1 MNITRHFPI
10 AMFCGALLLSTASCE
25 HQPVPSP
32 AVAAEWCC
40 MLKNT
45 YHEARGEG
53 VAGMQAVAAVTLN
66 RAAQT
71 GNTICDTVYAHKQ
84 FSWTNTTKGRNKPI
98 EGDTAVLYTVVAQ
111 AMSGAMQDITGG
123 ATHYHTKQ
131 VKPVWRKALDKVV
144 VINNHIFYKGRNQ

>member
-1 MNITRHFPI
+1 MTAFKHIPI
-10 AMFCGALLLSTASCE
+10 AVFCGALLLSTASCE

-40 MLKNT
+40 MLKNV

-71 GNTICDTVYAHKQ
+71 NTSVCDTVYAPKQ
-84 FSWTNTTKGRNKPI
+84 FSWANTAKGRNKPI
-98 EGDTAVLYTVVAQ
+98 TGDTATVYAVVAQ
-111 AMSGAMQDITGG
+111 AMTGALIDITSG